1 MLNDLRT
8 AFSFLTILPVGTA
21 ENPQP
26 GQSFAY
32 FPLVGLVIGFI
43 LSGTALLLDGR
54 TTPEIQAFILLAL
67 WVILTGG
74 LHLDGFADS
83 CDGLLATT
91 EPARRLEIMKDPRVG
106 SWALIGVVLL
116 LLGKW
121 SALQGITPIML
132 IILPVLGRWGMVL
145 AAYAFPY
152 ARAAGVGAYF
162 RNGLGRSQV
171 IAASVMS
178 IVIVTIVAFATQPL
192 FVLVILLP
200 PVIVYLTGKWVAGR
214 LGGGLT
220 GDVYGAL
227 CEAIELIVLLV
238 LVTWARN

>member
-1 MLNDLRT
+1 VINDLRT
-8 AFSFLTILPVGTA
+8 AFSFLTILPVGFA

-26 GQSFAY
+26 GRSFAY
-32 FPLVGLVIGFI
+32 FPLVGRVIGVI
-43 LSGTALLLDGR
+43 LFACAWLLR
-54 TTPEIQAFILLAL
+54 TTPEIQAFILLML
-67 WVILTGG
+67 WVVLTGG

-91 EPARRLEIMKDPRVG
+91 ESTRRLEIMKDPRVG

-121 SALQGITPIML
+121 SALQSIDPAALL
-132 IILPVLGRWGMVL
+132 IAPVLGRWGMVL
-145 AAYAFPY
+145 AAYGFPY
-152 ARAAGVGAYF
+152 ARTNGVGAYF

-171 IAASVMS
+171 IVASVMS
-178 IVIVTIVAFATQPL
+178 IVIVTIVAFATQPQIM
-192 FVLVILLP
+192 LVIFLP
-200 PVIVYLTGKWVAGR
+200 AVIVYLIGKWAAAR

-227 CEAIELIVLLV
+227 CELIELITLLMMA
-238 LVTWARN
+238 TWARN

>member
-1 MLNDLRT
+1 VSNDLRT
-8 AFSFLTILPVGTA
+8 AFSFLTILPVGAA

-26 GQSFAY
+26 GRSFAY
-32 FPLVGLVIGFI
+32 FPLVGLVIGGI
-43 LSGTALLLDGR
+43 LFVSAWLLNGR
-54 TTPEIQAFILLAL
+54 TAPEIQAFIVLAL

-121 SALQGITPIML
+121 SALQSIEPVLL
-132 IILPVLGRWGMVL
+132 IIAPVLGRWGMVL
-145 AAYAFPY
+145 TAYAFPY
-152 ARAAGVGAYF
+152 ARATGVGAYF

-178 IVIVTIVAFATQPL
+178 LTVVVIVALASQPQIML
-192 FVLVILLP
+192 IIFLP
-200 PVIVYLTGKWVAGR
+200 PMLVFLIGKWAAAR
-214 LGGGLT
+214 LGDGLT

-227 CEAIELIVLLV
+227 CELIELVTLLV
-238 LVTWARN
+238 IAWARN